1 MEQPPL
7 KTKPQ
12 LKPRPR
18 QLTKP
23 LAHTGVPFV
32 LRPRWWWLV
41 LSDAAGHLNNDDG
54 WAMASHV
61 ALSGLMA
68 LFPFIIFVG
77 ALAGFFGDA
86 ALADQIA
93 DRLFEVWPTDVA
105 APIASQIHQVLAVP
119 RGGLLT
125 VSILVVLF
133 LASNGLEALRAA
145 LNRAYRVSE
154 HRSIWRL
161 RAQSLALVVI
171 GAGATLIY
179 GVLGLAG
186 PLFWTWLE
194 GEFPEAGLQAPD
206 FTSFD
211 LLLTGLFVSIALFA
225 AHVLLPARRP
235 AMAFLWP
242 GIVLTIVFWLAGA
255 SLFAIYITSFS
266 HYVATYAGLAG
277 VVTAIF
283 FLYCAALILIFGAE
297 FNAAVDRIRRA
308 RGLTGSLGQPSD

>member
-1 MEQPPL
+1 M
-7 KTKPQ
+7 KKGSI
-12 LKPRPR
+12 K
-18 QLTKP
+18 KP
-23 LAHTGVPFV
+23 LRHAGVPFIV
-32 LRPRWWWLV
+32 RPRWWWLV
-41 LSDAAGHLNNDDG
+41 VRDAAGHLNNDDG

-61 ALSGLMA
+61 ALSSLMA

-77 ALAGFFGDA
+77 ALAGFLGDA

-93 DRLFEVWPTDVA
+93 DRLFEAWPSNVA
-105 APIASQIHQVLAVP
+105 APIAEQVHQVLAVP

-125 VSILVVLF
+125 ASILVALF
-133 LASNGLEALRAA
+133 LATNGVEALRAA

-154 HRSIWRL
+154 YRSMWVL

-171 GAGATLIY
+171 GAAATLIY

-186 PLFWTWLE
+186 PLFWGWLE
-194 GEFPEAGLQAPD
+194 GEFPDAAQLRPD
-206 FTSFD
+206 FSLFEFV
-211 LLLTGLFVSIALFA
+211 LTGLFVAIGLFT

-242 GIVLTIVFWLAGA
+242 GIALTIVLWLLGA
-255 SLFAIYITSFS
+255 SAFAIYITSFS

-308 RGLTGSLGQPSD
+308 SPLGRFSN

>member
-7 KTKPQ
+7 KTNF
-12 LKPRPR
+12 LPRS
-18 QLTKP
+18 
-23 LAHTGVPFV
+23 GIPFI

-41 LSDAAGHLNNDDG
+41 VRDAAGHLNNDDG

-61 ALSGLMA
+61 ALSSLMA

-93 DRLFEVWPTDVA
+93 DRLFEAWPSNVA
-105 APIASQIHQVLAVP
+105 APIAEQVHQVLAVP

-125 VSILVVLF
+125 ISILVALF
-133 LASNGLEALRAA
+133 LATNGVEALRAA

-154 HRSIWRL
+154 HRSMWLL
-161 RAQSLALVVI
+161 RAQSLALVIV

-186 PLFWTWLE
+186 PLFWGWLE
-194 GEFPEAGLQAPD
+194 GEFPVAGLLRPD
-206 FTSFD
+206 LSLFEFA
-211 LLLTGLFVSIALFA
+211 LTGLFVTFGLYT

-235 AMAFLWP
+235 QMAFLWP
-242 GIVLTIVFWLAGA
+242 GIALTIFLWLAGA

-297 FNAAVDRIRRA
+297 FNAAVDRIRQA
-308 RGLTGSLGQPSD
+308 SPLGRSSD

>member
-7 KTKPQ
+7 KTKT
-12 LKPRPR
+12 LSRS
-18 QLTKP
+18 
-23 LAHTGVPFV
+23 GIPFIV
-32 LRPRWWWLV
+32 RPRWWWLV
-41 LSDAAGHLNNDDG
+41 VRDAAGHLNNDDG

-61 ALSGLMA
+61 ALSSLMA

-86 ALADQIA
+86 ALADEIA
-93 DRLFEVWPTDVA
+93 DRLFEAWPSNVA
-105 APIASQIHQVLAVP
+105 APIAEQVHQVLAVP

-125 VSILVVLF
+125 VSILVALF
-133 LASNGLEALRAA
+133 LATNGVEALRAA

-154 HRSIWRL
+154 HRSMWLL

-186 PLFWTWLE
+186 PLFWGWLE
-194 GEFPEAGLQAPD
+194 GEFPDAELLRPD
-206 FTSFD
+206 FTLFEFA
-211 LLLTGLFVSIALFA
+211 LTGLFVTIGLYT

-235 AMAFLWP
+235 QMAFLWP
-242 GIVLTIVFWLAGA
+242 GIALTIVLWLAGA
-255 SLFAIYITSFS
+255 WLFAIYITSFS

-308 RGLTGSLGQPSD
+308 SPLGEISD

>member
-7 KTKPQ
+7 KTKTFQ
-12 LKPRPR
+12 R
-18 QLTKP
+18 T
-23 LAHTGVPFV
+23 AVPSV

-41 LSDAAGHLNNDDG
+41 VRDAAGHLNGDDG

-61 ALSGLMA
+61 ALSSLMA

-93 DRLFEVWPTDVA
+93 DRLFEAWPSDVA
-105 APIASQIHQVLAVP
+105 APIAEQVHQVLAVP

-125 VSILVVLF
+125 VSILVALF
-133 LASNGLEALRAA
+133 LASNGVEAVRAA
-145 LNRAYRVSE
+145 LNCAYRVSE
-154 HRSIWRL
+154 HRSMWAL
-161 RAQSLALVVI
+161 RAQSLIMVI
-171 GAGATLIY
+171 VGAGVTLVY
-179 GVLGLAG
+179 GVLGVAV
-186 PLFWTWLE
+186 PLLWHWLE
-194 GEFPEAGLQAPD
+194 GEFPDFGLRTPD
-206 FTSFD
+206 FALFEFF
-211 LLLTGLFVSIALFA
+211 LTGLFVTIALFA
-225 AHVLLPARRP
+225 AHVLLPAKRP
-235 AMAFLWP
+235 GMAFLLP
-242 GIVLTIVFWLAGA
+242 GVVLTILLWIAGA

-277 VVTAIF
+277 VVTAMF

-308 RGLTGSLGQPSD
+308 SSMSRSSD